1 MKAIW
6 FGILHHVVNEHEWL
20 LNIDGTYGKCAH
32 SPLTEEN
39 QQRPWLQKGSPA
51 HLALK
56 GIVEDKRFL
65 RTFSYYVNFRHSGF
79 VESFHSHLL
88 MYAPKRHAYTY
99 VAYKARIQLAAID
112 FNKHTN
118 RKQALDKEGKPRFE
132 VKYSKQSKRFYPTA
146 KLEPK
151 KYEYIGELQRQIFQS
166 RQNDYGHMSWHV
178 SLDENDPRRIH
189 STRHLVT
196 RPSLSQ
202 VTAQYQS
209 RFATSQSHELTGSS
223 NQ

>member
-1 MKAIW
+1 MAAKY
-6 FGILHHVVNEHEWL
+6 
-20 LNIDGTYGKCAH
+20 DGTYGKCAH

-51 HLALK
+51 HVALK